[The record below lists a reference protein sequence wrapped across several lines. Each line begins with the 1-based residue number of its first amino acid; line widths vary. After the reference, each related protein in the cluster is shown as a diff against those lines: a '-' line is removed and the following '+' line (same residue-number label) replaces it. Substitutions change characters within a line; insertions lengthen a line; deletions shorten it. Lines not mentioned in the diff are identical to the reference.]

1 MTRFASK
8 YPVTSGAAM
17 SYATHPSA
25 PCPESSCLPLRGGGG
40 HRAVVTQVLFRFP
53 CTGHLCRGAHP
64 DRPVQVA
71 SFTQWYPGTHLSGAS
86 INPFIISFLVCRKT
100 QVWEGKTCG

>member
-25 PCPESSCLPLRGGGG
+25 PCPESSCLPLGGRGGVSQSCGDLG
-40 HRAVVTQVLFRFP
+40 L
-53 CTGHLCRGAHP
+53 
-64 DRPVQVA
+64 VQV
-71 SFTQWYPGTHLSGAS
+71 SMHWPPLQGGP
-86 INPFIISFLVCRKT
+86 P
-100 QVWEGKTCG
+100 